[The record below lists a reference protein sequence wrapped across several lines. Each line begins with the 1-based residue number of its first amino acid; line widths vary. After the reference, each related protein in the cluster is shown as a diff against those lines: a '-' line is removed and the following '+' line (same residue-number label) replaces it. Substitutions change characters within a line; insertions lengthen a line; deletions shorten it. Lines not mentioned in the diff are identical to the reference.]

1 MKILIISDS
10 HGHIANLKHIVGFAK
25 KYEVTAIIHAG
36 DWDTSTAV
44 EVVRLSGIPF
54 YTVLGNADIDPEL
67 ISKLKSQSA
76 KFGEDFLTVNLG
88 GRNIGITHKPSDNNV
103 FFKDKKYSGEKKLDL
118 IINGHYH
125 SKYESAETPVKIIRP
140 GATVTG
146 INFAVY
152 DTVKNKVEFIN
163 EAL

>member
-10 HGHIANLKHIVGFAK
+10 HGHIANLKHVVGFAK
-25 KYEVTAIIHAG
+25 KYKVNGIIHAG

-54 YTVLGNADIDPEL
+54 YTVLGNADIHSEL
-67 ISKLKSQSA
+67 VTDLRNNAK
-76 KFGEDFLTVNLG
+76 KFGENFLIVNLG
-88 GRNIGITHKPSDNNV
+88 GRNIGITHKPSDN
-103 FFKDKKYSGEKKLDL
+103 KKYFGGKKLDL

-125 SKYESAETPVKIIRP
+125 SPYESVETPVKMIRP
-140 GATVTG
+140 GAIIIG
-146 INFAVY
+146 INFAIY

-163 EAL
+163 EHGD

>member
-10 HGHIANLKHIVGFAK
+10 HGHIANLKHIVGFAE
-25 KYEVTAIIHAG
+25 KYGVSAIIHAG
-36 DWDTSTAV
+36 DWDTSTSV

-54 YTVLGNADIDPEL
+54 YTVSGNADIDPEL
-67 ISKLKSQSA
+67 MEDLRKKA
-76 KFGEDFLTVNLG
+76 KGFNENFLIVNLG
-88 GRNIGITHKPSDNNV
+88 GRNIGITHKPGDN
-103 FFKDKKYSGEKKLDL
+103 KKYFGDKKLDL

-125 SKYESAETPVKIIRP
+125 SKYESVETPIKMMRP

-152 DTVKNKVEFIN
+152 DTVKNKVEFVN
-163 EAL
+163 ENEQF

>member
-25 KYEVTAIIHAG
+25 KYGVNSIIHAG
-36 DWDTSTAV
+36 DWDTSTSV

-54 YTVLGNADIDPEL
+54 YTVLGNADIDSEL
-67 ISKLKSQSA
+67 IRDLKMKA
-76 KFGEDFLTVNLG
+76 KKFGENFLIINLG
-88 GRNIGITHKPSDNNV
+88 GRNIGITHKPGDN
-103 FFKDKKYSGEKKLDL
+103 KKYLGGIKLDL

-125 SKYESAETPVKIIRP
+125 SPYESVEAPIKMMRP

-163 EAL
+163 EYGE